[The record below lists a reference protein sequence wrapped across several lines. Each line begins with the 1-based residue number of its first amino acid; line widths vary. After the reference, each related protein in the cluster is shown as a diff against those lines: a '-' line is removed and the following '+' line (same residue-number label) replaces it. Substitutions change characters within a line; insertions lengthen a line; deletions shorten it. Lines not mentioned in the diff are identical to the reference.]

1 MIIYSK
7 NLLIPITRYPKKLST
22 RLLNAFSNL
31 GPFYK
36 KYQEI
41 LEEGDDMYIGDF
53 VSEPKGYFLRTPN
66 LGLKSFNELK
76 QMLNYFGQ
84 DIGQY
89 YLRGDRSNGWGNK
102 HEFEFNW
109 RPSNFQELLDAN
121 SDFYLKDWVGYPITQ
136 RRKANG

>member
-7 NLLIPITRYPKKLST
+7 NLLLPITSYPKKLST
-22 RLLNAFSNL
+22 RLLNAFSHL

-36 KYQEI
+36 RYHKI

-53 VSEPKGYFLRTPN
+53 VSESKGYFLRTPN
-66 LGLKSFNELK
+66 FGLKSFNELK

-136 RRKANG
+136 GRKANG

>member
-7 NLLIPITRYPKKLST
+7 NLLLPITRYPKKLST

-36 KYQEI
+36 RYQKI

-53 VSEPKGYFLRTPN
+53 VSTSKDHFLRTPN
-66 LGLKSFNELK
+66 FGLKSFNELE

-84 DIGQY
+84 GIGQY
-89 YLRGDRSNGWGNK
+89 YLRGEGGNNN
-102 HEFEFNW
+102 HEFGHNW
-109 RPSNFQELLDAN
+109 RPDNLRELMDAN
-121 SDFYLKDWVGYPITQ
+121 SDFHLKDWWGYPITQ
-136 RRKANG
+136 GRKANG